1 MFFIYVIAVLFHEL
15 KRGKSMIK
23 NYLEL
28 NKFEVDRYIQFINRN
43 KINKVSFHD
52 LDKQFK
58 SEEFDFGRGV
68 IIKINEENIIG
79 TASVVLKECNKKGIA
94 YIIKLDINES
104 IEDKMSAIC
113 DIVEGSKG
121 AAKKYGARQI
131 FLGTKDDT
139 IIRALNALDIEKQYS
154 VIRMTLDDR
163 KVKYPPLNL
172 VKLSEQNKKEYL
184 TIYNDAFKEVP
195 NGKTLTE
202 NQVEEYVK
210 KADEDNCY
218 YIATMNDDK
227 IGFLQFN
234 IENGI
239 GEFDLGLIKAARR
252 KGYGKLLL
260 ETAIYLLNAK
270 EVEEISLIVVT
281 KNIIAF
287 DMYKKRGFK
296 ESNLVSEWFQLK

>member
-1 MFFIYVIAVLFHEL
+1 
-15 KRGKSMIK
+15 MIK

-104 IEDKMSAIC
+104 IEDKRSAIC

>member
-1 MFFIYVIAVLFHEL
+1 
-15 KRGKSMIK
+15 MIK

>member
-1 MFFIYVIAVLFHEL
+1 
-15 KRGKSMIK
+15 MIK

-28 NKFEVDRYIQFINRN
+28 NRFEVDRYIQFINRN

-68 IIKINEENIIG
+68 IVKINEENIIG
-79 TASVVLKECNKKGIA
+79 TASVVLKECNEKGIA
-94 YIIKLDINES
+94 YVIKLDINES
-104 IEDKMSAIC
+104 IEDKRSAIC
-113 DIVEGSKG
+113 DIVEESKG

-139 IIRALNALDIEKQYS
+139 IIRTLNALGIEKQYS
-154 VIRMTLDDR
+154 VIRMTLNDR

-202 NQVEEYVK
+202 SQVEEYVK

-239 GEFDLGLIKAARR
+239 GEFDLGLIKAARG

-296 ESNLVSEWFQLK
+296 ESDLVSEWFQLN